1 MRTNLVAGVV
11 CLGVAATLMQT
22 STGSLKFGA
31 ITSAKAQT
39 IPKSL
44 EEGGTESALKQR
56 KNNWTVGL
64 AGGIL
69 SGTYMQFAAE
79 LAQVLDDGDN
89 LRVLPIVTYGAA
101 SNLDDLLYL
110 RNVDCAGTHS

>member
-1 MRTNLVAGVV
+1 MRTLLLACVGVLVSLVGVR
-11 CLGVAATLMQT
+11 LGGVTVIEL
-22 STGSLKFGA
+22 GSPA
-31 ITSAKAQT
+31 IAQT

-44 EEGGTESALKQR
+44 APTGTETAVKDR
-56 KNNWTVGL
+56 KNAAVVGV
-64 AGGIL
+64 AGGLL
-69 SGTYMQFAAE
+69 SGTYMTFAAE

-110 RNVDCAGTHS
+110 RGVDV